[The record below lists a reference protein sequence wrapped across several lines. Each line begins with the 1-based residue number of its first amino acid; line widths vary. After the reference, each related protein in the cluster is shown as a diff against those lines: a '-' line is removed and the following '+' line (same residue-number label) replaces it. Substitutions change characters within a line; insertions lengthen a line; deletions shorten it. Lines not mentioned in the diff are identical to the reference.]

1 MKEKLFGV
9 DRPGDQR
16 LRGYIWLL
24 AGSPGGTGHH
34 TVCVYAL
41 ISFPLPVNPRFS
53 HGDYNHFPKP
63 LLQTPRFCFTVEINL
78 QCEFQRGQTIAAAFL
93 HWSLPRGNKLF
104 LGFTVSGSL
113 SHAPGGCKHRS
124 NQPSPHVFFFPCGG
138 KWEFNLKCLS
148 RQYIC
153 FFSVK
158 TYWHCGQAACICW
171 LARSLT
177 SPACIDHTPLW
188 AGPCRGAG
196 KTAESKLHLPGVVQ
210 PTCMVWLLTASV
222 FLGVH
227 LRPLQL
233 SCQYLRCQRQHI
245 FFWGLYFILWDRW
258 VPTRTLFNHSSSSY
272 SSFLTLRAA
281 DLALVDSGTFLSVPC
296 REG

>member
-1 MKEKLFGV
+1 MGTIITSRSPSSKHHDFASRWKLTSNVNF
-9 DRPGDQR
+9 RGD
-16 LRGYIWLL
+16 
-24 AGSPGGTGHH
+24 
-34 TVCVYAL
+34 
-41 ISFPLPVNPRFS
+41 
-53 HGDYNHFPKP
+53 KP
-63 LLQTPRFCFTVEINL
+63 LQQPFCTGLFHVVIN
-78 QCEFQRGQTIAAAFL
+78 
-93 HWSLPRGNKLF
+93 S